1 MVKLKDILNGPHR
14 FSFMFLAVITIG
26 FFIKIL
32 FLGESNLVNLVKVKF
47 ELMHQKD
54 EIERYHIL
62 REIPRADSS
71 GNTTAETSWI
81 IFSFRYDDDP
91 YPSK

>member
-32 FLGESNLVNLVKVKF
+32 FLGESNLVNLVKVNF
-47 ELMHQKD
+47 ELMHK
-54 EIERYHIL
+54 
-62 REIPRADSS
+62 
-71 GNTTAETSWI
+71 
-81 IFSFRYDDDP
+81 
-91 YPSK
+91 K